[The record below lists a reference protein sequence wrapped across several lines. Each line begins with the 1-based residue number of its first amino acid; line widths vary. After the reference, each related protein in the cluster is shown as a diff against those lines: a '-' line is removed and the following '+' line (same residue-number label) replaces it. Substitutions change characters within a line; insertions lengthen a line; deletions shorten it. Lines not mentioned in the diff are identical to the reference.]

1 MNLLDLLATRPV
13 SRFYQHLQPK
23 GTHTR
28 LFDPA
33 TDTAETYLQAL
44 STEDLTSQEL
54 LTAARELYVWRYPWW
69 RGLGNGFATATDVPP
84 WDGRFAL
91 WVLGVLGPG
100 GWAILEI
107 FEADPVA
114 LLQELLT
121 WWSPRLWMDQA
132 ALLRLPP
139 AVLGLLKDDQLEVGS
154 VRHIDLRW
162 LPRHMACGLTLRG
175 PIVQAQLPIHL
186 QCRGFIH
193 LVGVGGIE
201 QVVGLES
208 PDHGIRLAN
217 MPDLGRIRVCCGTG
231 HVVEACPQLR
241 VVEGYLDR
249 ALVLRNLPMLE
260 VVAVQAPDL
269 AGRAADLTLENCPRL
284 SRIHWPNGPWRWVR
298 DLTIVDCPRLEELP
312 SRLRATGTITGT
324 GCPALM
330 GRGIP
335 NEER

>member
-23 GTHTR
+23 GTHTK

-33 TDTAETYLQAL
+33 TDTAEAYLQAL

-54 LTAARELYVWRYPWW
+54 LTAARELYAWRYPWW
-69 RGLGNGFATATDVPP
+69 RGLGNGFATATNVSP

-91 WVLGVLGPG
+91 WVLGVLGIG
-100 GWAILEI
+100 GWSLLEL
-107 FEADPVA
+107 FQADPVA
-114 LLQELLT
+114 LLQELLA
-121 WWSPRLWMDQA
+121 WWPPRLWIDQA

-139 AVLGLLKDDQLEVGS
+139 AVLGLLKDDQLEVGP

-186 QCRGFIH
+186 RCKGPIN
-193 LVGVGGIE
+193 LDGVGGVE
-201 QVVGLES
+201 QVEGLES
-208 PDHGIRLAN
+208 PDHGIRLVN
-217 MPDLGRIRVCCGTG
+217 LPDLRRIRVCCGTG

-241 VVEGYLDR
+241 VVEGDLDR
-249 ALVLRNLPMLE
+249 SLGLRNLPNLE
-260 VVAVQAPDL
+260 VIAVQAPDL
-269 AGRAADLTLENCPRL
+269 AGRAADLTLENCPQL
-284 SRIHWPNGPWRWVR
+284 TRIHWPSGPWRWVR
-298 DLTIVDCPRLEELP
+298 NLTLVDCPSLEAFSP
-312 SRLRATGTITGT
+312 RLRATGTITGR
-324 GCPALM
+324 GCPALI

>member
-23 GTHTR
+23 GTHTK

-33 TDTAETYLQAL
+33 TDTAEAYLQAL

-54 LTAARELYVWRYPWW
+54 LTAARELYAWRYPWW
-69 RGLGNGFATATDVPP
+69 RGLGNGFATATHVPP

-91 WVLGVLGPG
+91 WVLGVLGIG
-100 GWAILEI
+100 GWSLLEL
-107 FEADPVA
+107 FQADPVA
-114 LLQELLT
+114 LLQELLA
-121 WWSPRLWMDQA
+121 WWPPRLWMDQA
-132 ALLRLPP
+132 DLLRFPQ
-139 AVLGLLKDDQLEVGS
+139 AVRGLLKDNQLEIGPVP
-154 VRHIDLRW
+154 HIDLRW

-175 PIVQAQLPIHL
+175 PIVQAQLPVHL
-186 QCRGFIH
+186 RCRGPIR
-193 LVGVGGIE
+193 LDGVGGIE
-201 QVVGLES
+201 QVVGMES
-208 PDHGIRLAN
+208 PDHEVHLKNLPDLRQIRL
-217 MPDLGRIRVCCGTG
+217 GTGSG
-231 HVVEACPQLR
+231 HVVEGCPHLR
-241 VVEGYLDR
+241 VVDGEMDR
-249 ALVLRNLPMLE
+249 GLVLRNLPMLE
-260 VVAVQAPDL
+260 VIAVQAPDL
-269 AGRAADLTLENCPRL
+269 AGRAADLTIENCPRL